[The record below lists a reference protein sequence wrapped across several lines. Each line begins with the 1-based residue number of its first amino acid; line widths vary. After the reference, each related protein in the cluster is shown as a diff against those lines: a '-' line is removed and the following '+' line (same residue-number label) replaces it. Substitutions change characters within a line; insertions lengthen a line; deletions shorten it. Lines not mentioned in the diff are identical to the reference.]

1 MGETDEYGKAER
13 AGRTDR
19 AWIEVDRGNLLHN
32 VSELQRICGGK
43 CALMPAVKAN
53 AYGHGDVIVSR
64 ILQEAGIQD
73 YCVASVDEGIRLRRA
88 GIFL

>member
-1 MGETDEYGKAER
+1 MGETDEYGKTER

-19 AWIEVDRGNLLHN
+19 AWIEVDRENLLHN

-73 YCVASVDEGIRLRRA
+73 
-88 GIFL
+88 